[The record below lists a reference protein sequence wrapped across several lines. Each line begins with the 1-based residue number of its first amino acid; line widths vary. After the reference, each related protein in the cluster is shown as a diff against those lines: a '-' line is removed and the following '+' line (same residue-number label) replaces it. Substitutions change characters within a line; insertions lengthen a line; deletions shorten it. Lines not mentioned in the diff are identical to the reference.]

1 MIKKTFEINKIDFE
15 KEKFFLF
22 YGENEGF
29 KNDIIKNNI
38 ELNNKENIYR
48 YEEKEILDNKESF
61 FSSVY
66 SKSFFENKKIVII
79 SRASDKIKD
88 IVEEIIEKGILD
100 LKIVLNSGILE
111 KKSKLRNLFEKS
123 KSSICI
129 AFYPDNSQTLSG
141 IVNNFFRTKKTPI
154 SQESINI
161 IVERS
166 RGDRQ
171 NLSNELNKI
180 ENFIKGKKKISINEI
195 SKITNLSENYNVA
208 ELVDS
213 CLAKNNRRTVKILNE
228 NNYSGDDCI
237 LIIRTLL
244 NKAKRLKKIHD
255 QIKIKNNLDQAIASF
270 KPPIFWKDKEIVKQQ
285 IMNLSDKKT
294 EELIFE
300 INDIELLIKKNSTNA
315 VNIMSNFILY
325 RSNKT

>member
-1 MIKKTFEINKIDFE
+1 MIKKAFEINKIDFE

-29 KNDIIKNNI
+29 KNEIIKNNI
-38 ELNNKENIYR
+38 ELNNKKNIYR
-48 YEEKEILDNKESF
+48 YDEKEILDNKENF
-61 FSSVY
+61 FSSIY

-88 IVEEIIEKGILD
+88 IIEEIIEKKISD
-100 LKIVLNSGILE
+100 LIIVLNSGILE
-111 KKSKLRNLFEKS
+111 KKSRLRNLFEKN
-123 KSSICI
+123 KSSICV
-129 AFYPDNSQTLSG
+129 AFYPDNNQTLSA
-141 IVNNFFRTKKTPI
+141 IVNNFFRSKKTPI

-171 NLSNELNKI
+171 NLNNELNKI
-180 ENFIKGKKKISINEI
+180 ENFIKNKKKISVNEI
-195 SKITNLSENYNVA
+195 SKITNLSENYNVS

-213 CLAKNNRRTVKILNE
+213 CLAKNNRRTVKFLNE

-244 NKAKRLKKIHD
+244 NKAKRLKKIHSE
-255 QIKIKNNLDQAIASF
+255 IKIKNNLDQAIASF

-285 IMNLSDKKT
+285 LMNLSHKKT

-325 RSNKT
+325 RSNRT

>member
-1 MIKKTFEINKIDFE
+1 MIKKTFEINKINF
-15 KEKFFLF
+15 KEINFFLF

-61 FSSVY
+61 FNSIY
-66 SKSFFENKKIVII
+66 SKSFFDDKKVIII
-79 SRASDKIKD
+79 SRATDKIKD
-88 IVEEIIEKGILD
+88 IIEEILEKKITD
-100 LKIVLNSGILE
+100 LTIVLNSGVLE
-111 KKSKLRNLFEKS
+111 KKSKLRNLFEKNNE
-123 KSSICI
+123 SICI
-129 AFYPDNSQTLSG
+129 AFYPDNNQVLSG
-141 IVNNFFRTKKTPI
+141 IVNIFFRNQKIPI
-154 SQESINI
+154 SQESINV
-161 IVERS
+161 IVERC

-180 ENFIKGKKKISINEI
+180 ENFIKDKKNISIDEI
-195 SKITNLSENYNVA
+195 SKITNLSENYNVS
-208 ELVDS
+208 ELTDC
-213 CLAKNNRRTVKILNE
+213 CLAKNNKRTVKILNE

-244 NKAKRLKKIHD
+244 NKAKRLKKIHNE
-255 QIKIKNNLDQAIASF
+255 IKIKNNLDQVIASF

-294 EELIFE
+294 EQLIYE
-300 INDIELLIKKNSTNA
+300 INDVELLIKKNSLNA
-315 VNIMSNFILY
+315 VNILSNFILS
-325 RSNKT
+325 RSNKS